1 MYLIMSLKACC
12 EPDGTYGI
20 HVNSQKKKK
29 KFGESSRSNIPE
41 AFALNVVLKG
51 SQMTDTDLRREP
63 EREGQTDAQTIEGYV
78 ADHQC
83 GTSLLCW
90 NPTFH
95 VVLIF
100 RLRAKILTR
109 YIVHKTHRL
118 SHSCSTSIHPP
129 VALKSPSTERH

>member
-29 KFGESSRSNIPE
+29 KFRESSRSNIPE
-41 AFALNVVLKG
+41 AFALSVVLTG
-51 SQMTDTDLRREP
+51 SQMTDADSRREP

-78 ADHQC
+78 ANQC

-90 NPTFH
+90 SPTFH
-95 VVLIF
+95 FVLIF
-100 RLRAKILTR
+100 RLRVKILTR
-109 YIVHKTHRL
+109 YIVHKTHHL
-118 SHSCSTSIHPP
+118 SHCCSTSVHPP
-129 VALKSPSTERH
+129 VSLKGPSTERH